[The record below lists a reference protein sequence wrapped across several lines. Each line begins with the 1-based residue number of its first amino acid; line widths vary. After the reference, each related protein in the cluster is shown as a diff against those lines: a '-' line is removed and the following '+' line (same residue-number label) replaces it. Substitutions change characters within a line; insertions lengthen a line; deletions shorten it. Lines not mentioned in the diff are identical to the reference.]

1 MSRTVKIFALLSL
14 AVWGIGI
21 GGWTAALAGEG
32 GRSLTITQM
41 VFLHE
46 VPYATSYTI
55 QVAPGYSSG
64 GATIYTFNGAAYL
77 AGDLNKLTEMGFD
90 LGRTAG
96 RLIFGGIVPANL
108 LAEIPA
114 LAFMNGQ
121 LMIEGRHDL
130 GSFGNSYQHLM
141 LDPAQ
146 NTVHGHIS
154 VRAVAPALNM
164 VGDWT
169 APISVTATY
178 DKDRVTGL
186 LQHGRELTADLTFK
200 RKRHDQRDPEL
211 EGTVYVRNLTLTVL
225 SQTEWTFSGEIVSTL
240 RADP

>member
-14 AVWGIGI
+14 AVLTVGMGD
-21 GGWTAALAGEG
+21 WTAALAGDS
-32 GRSLTITQM
+32 GRSLTVAQM
-41 VFLHE
+41 VFLHD

-64 GATIYTFNGAAYL
+64 GATIYKFYGSAYL

-96 RLIFGGIVPANL
+96 RLVFGGIVPANVL
-108 LAEIPA
+108 VEIPA
-114 LAFMNGQ
+114 LAFVNGS

-146 NTVHGHIS
+146 NKVHGHIY
-154 VRAVAPALNM
+154 VKAVAPALNT

-169 APISVTATY
+169 APISITATY

-186 LQHGRELTADLTFK
+186 LQHGRELTASLKFHQ
-200 RKRHDQRDPEL
+200 KRHDPRDPEL
-211 EGTVYVRNLTLTVL
+211 EGTVYVRNLYITVL
-225 SQTEWTFSGEIVSTL
+225 GQTEWTFTGEIISTL

>member
-14 AVWGIGI
+14 VVLVPGMGS
-21 GGWTAALAGEG
+21 WTPALAGDS
-32 GRSLTITQM
+32 GRSLTLSQM

-46 VPYATSYTI
+46 VPYATSYAL

-64 GATIYTFNGAAYL
+64 GATIYRFSGSAYF

-90 LGRTAG
+90 LGGTAG

-108 LAEIPA
+108 LVQVPA
-114 LAFMNGQ
+114 LAFVNGK

-146 NTVHGHIS
+146 NKVHGHTY
-154 VRAVAPALNM
+154 VKAVAQALNM
-164 VGDWT
+164 VGDRT
-169 APISVTATY
+169 APISITATY
-178 DKDRVTGL
+178 AKDMVTGL
-186 LQHGRELTADLTFK
+186 VQHGTSLTASLKFHQ
-200 RKRHDQRDPEL
+200 KRHDPRDPEL
-211 EGTVYVRNLTLTVL
+211 EGTVYVRNLYITVL
-225 SQTEWTFSGEIVSTL
+225 GQTEWTFTGEIVSTL